1 MKVRLVPGLLVKV
14 VARLLTI
21 SNDISQNSDYL
32 YAYQQVD
39 LMLWNKR
46 AASVVVVI
54 QTPDDN
60 QYVKTFHQL
69 HIFYCYI

>member
-1 MKVRLVPGLLVKV
+1 MEVRQSVPGLLVRV

-21 SNDISQNSDYL
+21 SNEISQNSDHL
-32 YAYQQVD
+32 YAYLQVD

-60 QYVKTFHQL
+60 QYDKIF
-69 HIFYCYI
+69 FYCYRPI